1 MYCILPYSSALLLTK
16 MAQLWNYWKKDF
28 ISKMFLDSVYQV
40 QFAKWDQNDLSQSG
54 ISFDNDIFIRFIQT
68 KVIF

>member
-1 MYCILPYSSALLLTK
+1 
-16 MAQLWNYWKKDF
+16 
-28 ISKMFLDSVYQV
+28 MFLDSVYQV
-40 QFAKWDQNDLSQSG
+40 YFAKWDQNDLSQSG